1 MRMEIA
7 LEMAELDE
15 LRQRSASRRLQLAG
29 AQLGRDE
36 LVAEELV
43 QLLLVAMGDRLAR
56 IHDDDAV
63 LGDREPPALRLLP
76 HGDVVVLR
84 AGEVLEEVAIAL
96 GGNDAE
102 VEAEAVPETTVAF
115 VPPRAATSATH
126 GSSVKCAMSAS
137 GSRAVAMMSTS
148 RTVSRLRRAL
158 PASDTLIAAG
168 WARSSST
175 ASSRVG
181 NAMPSSALSA
191 RSHAFL
197 RRGQDVL
204 FAPRPEA
211 GQRAQLFRF
220 GGLL

>member
-1 MRMEIA
+1 MEIA

-15 LRQRSASRRLQLAG
+15 LRQRSASRRLQLTGAL

-102 VEAEAVPETTVAF
+102 VEAEAVP
-115 VPPRAATSATH
+115 
-126 GSSVKCAMSAS
+126 
-137 GSRAVAMMSTS
+137 
-148 RTVSRLRRAL
+148 
-158 PASDTLIAAG
+158 
-168 WARSSST
+168 
-175 ASSRVG
+175 
-181 NAMPSSALSA
+181 
-191 RSHAFL
+191 
-197 RRGQDVL
+197 
-204 FAPRPEA
+204 
-211 GQRAQLFRF
+211 
-220 GGLL
+220 